1 MSGAMSDAPTHC
13 AVCSTA
19 IPPGASRCIACGAVW
34 GEDNRCPHCFAI
46 AAVQAMGD
54 GRYACLACGR
64 PREIKP
70 GTTIVGGTG
79 PLSAPVETAP
89 APRRAADAPVHIAP
103 AVASPSIAHRG
114 LSTGMRL
121 LGIIGIATGVLA
133 ATAAAIVI
141 PGVGGIAVA
150 AVLGSLGIGLGAWGI
165 RAGSKSDEGHATHVD
180 SQLELAI
187 LQLAEQKEGLLTVT
201 DVSRSLGIP
210 AARADAALTAMA
222 DGSRVSAEITPD
234 GLVRYVFRELRTL
247 KGHAADEGGVVVPR
261 VRVEAQA
268 AERPTDDAMAEAH
281 AEVEAI
287 LAEKP
292 KREEER

>member
-1 MSGAMSDAPTHC
+1 MSDAPTHC

-46 AAVQAMGD
+46 AAVQATGD

-64 PREIKP
+64 PRELKP

-79 PLSAPVETAP
+79 PLASPVETAP
-89 APRRAADAPVHIAP
+89 APRRAVDAPVVAP
-103 AVASPSIAHRG
+103 VVASPSIAQRG
-114 LSTGMRL
+114 ASTGLRL
-121 LGIIGIATGVLA
+121 LGIFGIATGVLA

-141 PGVGGIAVA
+141 PGAGGIVVA

-165 RAGSKSDEGHATHVD
+165 RAGSKTEESHASRVD
-180 SQLELAI
+180 TQLELAI
-187 LQLAEQKEGLLTVT
+187 LQLAEKKEGLLTVT

-247 KGHAADEGGVVVPR
+247 KGHAADEDGVVVPR
-261 VRVEAQA
+261 VRVEAEQPVVA
-268 AERPTDDAMAEAH
+268 RDDAMAEAN

-292 KREEER
+292 RSREEES